1 MTWPATDR
9 YELIQAPDG
18 LGFVQDVINTAS
30 AGRPRKADLLS
41 NLESAQTWLD
51 GAVGSWCAVSDTAED
66 RILLRE
72 RDLEPLRD
80 LRADLHALLTTGAD
94 PSLAAPRL
102 QSASVT
108 ARVHPD
114 GTVRL
119 EPRAEGWRRV
129 AAIVLIEAF
138 VAQQQ
143 NTWRRLKV
151 CRNERCRAAFYDRS
165 RNTSAVWHDVRYCG
179 NAINLRAS
187 RARRRKPE
195 PAPAPAP
202 GED

>member
-9 YELIQAPDG
+9 YELIGAPGG
-18 LGFVQDVINTAS
+18 LGFVQDVVNTQS
-30 AGRPRKADLLS
+30 AGRPRGADLLGD
-41 NLESAQTWLD
+41 LESAQKWLD
-51 GAVGSWCAVSDTAED
+51 GAVASWSALNDAAED

-80 LRADLHALLTTGAD
+80 LRADLHALLATRAD
-94 PSLAAPRL
+94 PSLTAARL
-102 QSASVT
+102 HSATVT
-108 ARVHPD
+108 ARVRPD

-143 NTWRRLKV
+143 DTWRRLKV

-187 RARRRKPE
+187 RARRRKRE
-195 PAPAPAP
+195 PLLAG

>member
-9 YELIQAPDG
+9 YELIGAPGG
-18 LGFVQDVINTAS
+18 LGFVQDVVNTQS
-30 AGRPRKADLLS
+30 AGRPRGADLLGD
-41 NLESAQTWLD
+41 LESAQKWLD
-51 GAVGSWCAVSDTAED
+51 GAVASWSALNDAAED

-80 LRADLHALLTTGAD
+80 LRADLHALLATRAD
-94 PSLAAPRL
+94 PSLTAARL
-102 QSASVT
+102 HSATVT
-108 ARVHPD
+108 ARVRSD

-143 NTWRRLKV
+143 DTWGRLKV

-195 PAPAPAP
+195 PLLAG

>member
-9 YELIQAPDG
+9 YELIGAPGG
-18 LGFVQDVINTAS
+18 LGFVQDMVNTQS
-30 AGRPRKADLLS
+30 AGRPRKADLLAE
-41 NLESAQTWLD
+41 LENAQKWLD
-51 GAVGSWCAVSDTAED
+51 GALGCWSALNDAAED
-66 RILLRE
+66 PILLQE

-80 LRADLHALLTTGAD
+80 LRADLRALLATRAD
-94 PSLAAPRL
+94 PSLAAAQF
-102 QSASVT
+102 QSATVT

-129 AAIVLIEAF
+129 AGIVLIEAF

-143 NTWRRLKV
+143 DTWRRLKV
-151 CRNERCRAAFYDRS
+151 CRNERCRSAFYDRS
-165 RNTSAVWHDVRYCG
+165 RNTSAAWHDVRLCG

-195 PAPAPAP
+195 PVPAR
-202 GED
+202 GEA

>member
-1 MTWPATDR
+1 MRWPATDR
-9 YELIQAPDG
+9 YELIGAPGG
-18 LGFVQDVINTAS
+18 LGFVQDVVNTQS
-30 AGRPRKADLLS
+30 AGRPRGADLLGD
-41 NLESAQTWLD
+41 LESAQKWLD
-51 GAVGSWCAVSDTAED
+51 GAVASWSALNDAAED

-80 LRADLHALLTTGAD
+80 LRADLHALLATRAD
-94 PSLAAPRL
+94 PSLTAARL
-102 QSASVT
+102 HSATVT
-108 ARVHPD
+108 ARVRPD

-143 NTWRRLKV
+143 DTWQRLKV

-195 PAPAPAP
+195 PLLAG

>member
-9 YELIQAPDG
+9 YELIGAPGG
-18 LGFVQDVINTAS
+18 LGFVQDVVNTQS
-30 AGRPRKADLLS
+30 AGRPRGADLLGD
-41 NLESAQTWLD
+41 LESAQKWLD
-51 GAVGSWCAVSDTAED
+51 GAVGSWSALNDAAED

-80 LRADLHALLTTGAD
+80 LRADLHALLATRAD
-94 PSLAAPRL
+94 PSLAAARL
-102 QSASVT
+102 HSATVT
-108 ARVHPD
+108 ARVRPD

-143 NTWRRLKV
+143 DTWRRLKV

-195 PAPAPAP
+195 PVPAR

>member
-9 YELIQAPDG
+9 YELIGAPGG
-18 LGFVQDVINTAS
+18 LGFVQDVVNTQS
-30 AGRPRKADLLS
+30 AGRPRGADLLGD
-41 NLESAQTWLD
+41 LESAQKWLD
-51 GAVGSWCAVSDTAED
+51 GAVGSWSALNDAAED

-80 LRADLHALLTTGAD
+80 LRADLHALLATRAD
-94 PSLAAPRL
+94 PSLTAARL
-102 QSASVT
+102 HSATVT
-108 ARVHPD
+108 ARVRPD

-143 NTWRRLKV
+143 DTWQRLKV

-187 RARRRKPE
+187 RARRRKRE
-195 PAPAPAP
+195 PLLAG

>member
-9 YELIQAPDG
+9 YELIGAPGG
-18 LGFVQDVINTAS
+18 LGFVQDVVNTQS
-30 AGRPRKADLLS
+30 AGRPRGADLLGD
-41 NLESAQTWLD
+41 LESAQKWLD
-51 GAVGSWCAVSDTAED
+51 GAVASWSALNDAAED

-80 LRADLHALLTTGAD
+80 LRADLHALLATRAD
-94 PSLAAPRL
+94 PSLAAARL
-102 QSASVT
+102 HSATVT
-108 ARVHPD
+108 ARVRPD

-143 NTWRRLKV
+143 DTWQRLKV

-187 RARRRKPE
+187 RARRRNRE
-195 PAPAPAP
+195 PLLAG

>member
-9 YELIQAPDG
+9 YELIGAPGG
-18 LGFVQDVINTAS
+18 LGFVQDVVNTQS
-30 AGRPRKADLLS
+30 AGRPRGADLLGD
-41 NLESAQTWLD
+41 LESAQKWLD
-51 GAVGSWCAVSDTAED
+51 GAVASWSALNDAAED

-80 LRADLHALLTTGAD
+80 LRADLHALLATRAD
-94 PSLAAPRL
+94 PSLTAARL
-102 QSASVT
+102 HSATVT
-108 ARVHPD
+108 ARVRPD

-138 VAQQQ
+138 VAPQQDS
-143 NTWRRLKV
+143 WRRLKV
-151 CRNERCRAAFYDRS
+151 CRNVRCRAAFYDRS

-195 PAPAPAP
+195 PLLAG

>member
-9 YELIQAPDG
+9 YELIGAPGG
-18 LGFVQDVINTAS
+18 LGFVQDVVNTQS
-30 AGRPRKADLLS
+30 AGRPRGADLLGD
-41 NLESAQTWLD
+41 LESAQKWLD
-51 GAVGSWCAVSDTAED
+51 GAVASWSALNDAAED

-80 LRADLHALLTTGAD
+80 LRADLHALLATRAD
-94 PSLAAPRL
+94 PSLTAARL
-102 QSASVT
+102 HSATVT
-108 ARVHPD
+108 ARVRPD

-143 NTWRRLKV
+143 DTWQRLKV

-187 RARRRKPE
+187 LARRRKPE
-195 PAPAPAP
+195 PLLAG

>member
-9 YELIQAPDG
+9 YGLIDAPGG
-18 LGFVQDVINTAS
+18 LAFVQDVVNTQS
-30 AGRPRKADLLS
+30 ADRPRQADLLGD
-41 NLESAQTWLD
+41 LESAQKWLD
-51 GAVGSWCAVSDTAED
+51 GALGSWSALNGAAED

-80 LRADLHALLTTGAD
+80 LRADLHAILATRAD
-94 PSLAAPRL
+94 PNPAAARL
-102 QSASVT
+102 HSATVT
-108 ARVHPD
+108 AGVHPD

-119 EPRAEGWRRV
+119 EPRGEGWRRV
-129 AAIVLIEAF
+129 AAIVLVEAF

-143 NTWRRLKV
+143 DTWRRFKI

-165 RNTSAVWHDVRYCG
+165 RNTSAVWHDARFCG
-179 NAINLRAS
+179 NAINLRVS

-195 PAPAPAP
+195 PAQAR
-202 GED
+202 GEN

>member
-9 YELIQAPDG
+9 YELIGAPGG
-18 LGFVQDVINTAS
+18 LGFVQDVVNTQS
-30 AGRPRKADLLS
+30 AGRPRGADLLGD
-41 NLESAQTWLD
+41 LESAQKWLD
-51 GAVGSWCAVSDTAED
+51 GAVASWSALNDAAED

-80 LRADLHALLTTGAD
+80 LRADLHALLATRAD
-94 PSLAAPRL
+94 PSLTAARL
-102 QSASVT
+102 HSATVT
-108 ARVHPD
+108 ARVRPD

-143 NTWRRLKV
+143 DTWQRLKV

-195 PAPAPAP
+195 PLLAG

>member
-9 YELIQAPDG
+9 YELIGAPGG
-18 LGFVQDVINTAS
+18 LGFVQDVVNTQS
-30 AGRPRKADLLS
+30 AGRPRGADLLGD
-41 NLESAQTWLD
+41 LESAQKWLD
-51 GAVGSWCAVSDTAED
+51 GAVASWSALNDAAED

-80 LRADLHALLTTGAD
+80 LRADLHALLATRAD
-94 PSLAAPRL
+94 PSLTAARL
-102 QSASVT
+102 HSATVT
-108 ARVHPD
+108 ARVRPD

-143 NTWRRLKV
+143 DTWRRLKV

-165 RNTSAVWHDVRYCG
+165 RNTSAVWHDVHYCG

-195 PAPAPAP
+195 PLLAG

>member
-9 YELIQAPDG
+9 YELIGAPGG
-18 LGFVQDVINTAS
+18 LGFVQDVVNTQS
-30 AGRPRKADLLS
+30 AGRPRGADLLGD
-41 NLESAQTWLD
+41 LESAQKWLD
-51 GAVGSWCAVSDTAED
+51 DAVASWSALNDAAED

-80 LRADLHALLTTGAD
+80 LRADLHALLATRAD
-94 PSLAAPRL
+94 PSLTAARL
-102 QSASVT
+102 HSATVT
-108 ARVHPD
+108 ARVRPD

-143 NTWRRLKV
+143 DTWGRLKV

-195 PAPAPAP
+195 PLLAG

>member
-9 YELIQAPDG
+9 YELHAAPGG
-18 LGFVQDVINTAS
+18 LAFVQDVLNTQP
-30 AGRPRKADLLS
+30 AGRPRKADLLGD
-41 NLESAQTWLD
+41 LENAQQWLD
-51 GAVGSWCAVSDTAED
+51 GALASWSASNDAAQD
-66 RILLRE
+66 RIVLQD

-80 LRADLHALLTTGAD
+80 LRADLHAVLATRAD
-94 PSLAAPRL
+94 PGLAAAGL
-102 QSASVT
+102 GSATVT
-108 ARVHPD
+108 ARMNPN
-114 GTVRL
+114 GTVKL

-138 VAQQQ
+138 LAQQQ
-143 NTWRRLKV
+143 DTWRRLKV

-165 RNTSAVWHDVRYCG
+165 RNTSAVWHDVRFCG

-187 RARRRKPE
+187 RARRREPE
-195 PAPAPAP
+195 PVPAR

>member
-9 YELIQAPDG
+9 YELIGAPGG
-18 LGFVQDVINTAS
+18 LGFVQDVVNTQS
-30 AGRPRKADLLS
+30 AGRPRGADLLS
-41 NLESAQTWLD
+41 DLESAQKWLD
-51 GAVGSWCAVSDTAED
+51 GAVASWSALNDAAED

-80 LRADLHALLTTGAD
+80 LRADLHALLATRAD
-94 PSLAAPRL
+94 PSLTAARL
-102 QSASVT
+102 HSATVT
-108 ARVHPD
+108 ARVRPD

-143 NTWRRLKV
+143 DTWGRLKV

-195 PAPAPAP
+195 PLLAG

>member
-1 MTWPATDR
+1 MTWPATNR
-9 YELIQAPDG
+9 YELIGAPGG
-18 LGFVQDVINTAS
+18 LGFVQDLINTQS
-30 AGRPRKADLLS
+30 AGRPRQAELLGD
-41 NLESAQTWLD
+41 LESAQEWLD
-51 GAVGSWCAVSDTAED
+51 GALASWSALNDAAED

-80 LRADLHALLTTGAD
+80 LRADLHALLATRAD
-94 PSLAAPRL
+94 PSPAAAQL
-102 QSASVT
+102 HSATVT

-129 AAIVLIEAF
+129 ASIVLIEAF

-143 NTWRRLKV
+143 GTWRRLKV

-187 RARRRKPE
+187 RARKRKAE
-195 PAPAPAP
+195 PVPAR

>member
-9 YELIQAPDG
+9 YELIEAPGG
-18 LGFVQDVINTAS
+18 LGFVQDVLNTAS
-30 AGRPRKADLLS
+30 AGRPRGPDLLGE
-41 NLESAQTWLD
+41 LESAQKWLD
-51 GAVGSWCAVSDTAED
+51 GALGSWCALNDVPED
-66 RILLRE
+66 RVVLQQ
-72 RDLEPLRD
+72 RDLEPLLD
-80 LRADLHALLTTGAD
+80 LRADLHALLATRAD
-94 PSLAAPRL
+94 PSLAAARL
-102 QSASVT
+102 QSATVT
-108 ARVHPD
+108 ARAHPD

-143 NTWRRLKV
+143 DTWRRLKV

-165 RNTSAVWHDVRYCG
+165 RNTSAVWHDARYCG

-195 PAPAPAP
+195 PVPAP

>member
-9 YELIQAPDG
+9 YGLFAAPGG
-18 LGFVQDVINTAS
+18 LGFVQDVANTAS
-30 AGRPRKADLLS
+30 AGRPRGADLLGD
-41 NLESAQTWLD
+41 LESAQTWLD
-51 GAVGSWCAVSDTAED
+51 GALGSWCALNDAPND
-66 RILLRE
+66 RVVLQE

-80 LRADLHALLTTGAD
+80 LRADVHTLLATRAD
-94 PSLAAPRL
+94 PSLAAARL
-102 QSASVT
+102 KSATVT

-119 EPRAEGWRRV
+119 EPRADGWRRV

-143 NTWRRLKV
+143 DSWRRLKV

-195 PAPAPAP
+195 PVP

>member
-9 YELIQAPDG
+9 YELIGAPGG
-18 LGFVQDVINTAS
+18 LGFVQDVVNTQS
-30 AGRPRKADLLS
+30 AGRPRGADLLGD
-41 NLESAQTWLD
+41 LESAQKWLD
-51 GAVGSWCAVSDTAED
+51 GAVGSWSALNDVAED

-80 LRADLHALLTTGAD
+80 LRADLHALLATRAD
-94 PSLAAPRL
+94 PSLAAARL
-102 QSASVT
+102 HSATVT

-129 AAIVLIEAF
+129 GAIVLIEAF
-138 VAQQQ
+138 LAQQQ
-143 NTWRRLKV
+143 DTWGRLKV

-195 PAPAPAP
+195 PLLAG